1 MQSKKILVAS
11 ISILLVGLAISVSSV
26 PKANAFLISPGGNFQ
41 NAVSVTL
48 GGALRDFNPPSGGTV
63 DAVQTST
70 TMPVIVTFQA
80 SSFTPAYVRNVTVGF
95 EGDWMTTYTNAS
107 ILSLTTSQIGSVTI
121 SVALPSAGGVK
132 PVHTWTVQLWDGP
145 SSGFVA
151 NCASGNGENNVA
163 GSKSCFTIS
172 NAQAGYNSLAIYTG
186 DQFGAAQASN
196 QAGIAVANVP
206 STAGQPAAAGQKAQA
221 QTEQALGDQS
231 WLNGDY
237 SGAKTHYQNA
247 LNDANAA
254 IATFT
259 NLGGGSTN
267 ANIVGTILDGAGTAM
282 FGIGG
287 LLAGIGGFF
296 YLRRRPKA

>member
-1 MQSKKILVAS
+1 MSNA
-11 ISILLVGLAISVSSV
+11 
-26 PKANAFLISPGGNFQ
+26 PKANAFLIGGGNPQ
-41 NAVSVTL
+41 NVVSVTL
-48 GGALRDFNPPSGGTV
+48 GGALRGFSPASGGTV
-63 DAVQTST
+63 DAVQAST
-70 TMPVIVTFQA
+70 TMPVTVTFQA
-80 SSFTPAYVRNVTVGF
+80 SSFNSPAYIRNVTVGF

-121 SVALPSAGGVK
+121 SIALPSAGGIK
-132 PVHTWTVQLWDGP
+132 PVHGWNVQLWDGP
-145 SSGFVA
+145 ASGFVA
-151 NCASGNGENNVA
+151 NCASGNGEDNAA

-172 NAQAGYNSLAIYTG
+172 NGQAGYNSLAIYTG
-186 DQFGAAQASN
+186 DQFGAAQASK
-196 QAGIAVANVP
+196 QAGIAILAVP
-206 STAGQPAAAGQKAQA
+206 STTNQPAAAGQKAQA
-221 QTEQALGDQS
+221 QTEAALGDQS

-267 ANIVGTILDGAGTAM
+267 ADIVNAILTGTGTAL

>member
-1 MQSKKILVAS
+1 MQRKRILVAS
-11 ISILLVGLAISVSSV
+11 ISLLLVGLAVSASNA
-26 PKANAFLISPGGNFQ
+26 PKANAFLIGGGVPQ
-41 NAVSVTL
+41 NSVSVPL
-48 GGALRDFNPPSGGTV
+48 GGALRNFNPASGGFV
-63 DAVQTST
+63 DAVQAST
-70 TMPVIVTFQA
+70 TMPVTVTFQA
-80 SSFTPAYVRNVTVGF
+80 SSFTPAYIRNVPVGF

-121 SVALPSAGGVK
+121 SVALPSAGGIK

-151 NCASGNGENNVA
+151 GCAPGNGEDNAA

-172 NAQAGYNSLAIYTG
+172 NIAAGYNSLAIYTG
-186 DQFGAAQASN
+186 DQFGAAQASK
-196 QAGIAVANVP
+196 QAGIAVLAVP
-206 STAGQPAAAGQKAQA
+206 STANQPAAAGQKAQA

-237 SGAKTHYQNA
+237 SGAKSHYQNA

-267 ANIVGTILDGAGTAM
+267 ADIVGTILGGAGTAM

-296 YLRRRPKA
+296 YLKRKPKA

>member
-1 MQSKKILVAS
+1 MSNA
-11 ISILLVGLAISVSSV
+11 
-26 PKANAFLISPGGNFQ
+26 PKANAFLIGGGNPQ
-41 NAVSVTL
+41 NVVSVTL
-48 GGALRDFNPPSGGTV
+48 GGALRGFSPASGGTV
-63 DAVQTST
+63 DAVQAST
-70 TMPVIVTFQA
+70 TMPVTVTFQA
-80 SSFTPAYVRNVTVGF
+80 SSFNSPAYIRNVTVGF

-121 SVALPSAGGVK
+121 SVALPSAGGIK
-132 PVHTWTVQLWDGP
+132 PVHGWNVQLWDGP
-145 SSGFVA
+145 ASGFVA
-151 NCASGNGENNVA
+151 NCASGNGEDNAA

-172 NAQAGYNSLAIYTG
+172 NGQAGYNSLAIYTG
-186 DQFGAAQASN
+186 DQFGAAQASK
-196 QAGIAVANVP
+196 QAGIAILAVP
-206 STAGQPAAAGQKAQA
+206 STTNQPAAAGQKAQA
-221 QTEQALGDQS
+221 QTEAALGDQS

-267 ANIVGTILDGAGTAM
+267 ADIVNAILTGTGTAL

>member
-1 MQSKKILVAS
+1 MQRKRILVAS
-11 ISILLVGLAISVSSV
+11 ISLLLVGLAVSASNA
-26 PKANAFLISPGGNFQ
+26 PKANAFLIGGGVPQ
-41 NAVSVTL
+41 NSVSVTL
-48 GGALRDFNPPSGGTV
+48 GGALRNFNPASGGFV
-63 DAVQTST
+63 DAVQAST
-70 TMPVIVTFQA
+70 TMPVTVTFQA
-80 SSFTPAYVRNVTVGF
+80 SSFTPAYIRNVTVGF

-107 ILSLTTSQIGSVTI
+107 ILPLTTSQIGSVTI
-121 SVALPSAGGVK
+121 SVALPPAGGIA
-132 PVHTWTVQLWDGP
+132 PVHGWTVKLWDGP
-145 SSGFVA
+145 ASGFVA
-151 NCASGNGENNVA
+151 GCTSGNGEDNAA

-172 NAQAGYNSLAIYTG
+172 NGQAGYNSLGIYTS
-186 DQFGAAQASN
+186 DQFAAAQASK

-206 STAGQPAAAGQKAQA
+206 STTLQPAAAGQKAQA
-221 QTEQALGDQS
+221 QTEAALGDQS

-254 IATFT
+254 TATFT

-267 ANIVGTILDGAGTAM
+267 ADIVDAILTGTGTAL